1 MRQRRTKRNH
11 PGFTLIEMV
20 VSLTAASVLIL
31 ATAMFLADNQRAF
44 NDTYSHAY
52 SRATEDDISAR
63 IVFQKTVRKAC
74 CASGM
79 ASVASDGSWL
89 EVQYYSRPDS
99 ASPDRAARFHVTGRD
114 LRLDTSDLETGRA
127 VAVETL
133 CRTVDSVAFALTGT
147 SAQMFLELNDG
158 SSTRVVNA
166 SAVMRSP

>member
-1 MRQRRTKRNH
+1 MRQRHPKRNH

-44 NDTYSHAY
+44 NDTYSRAY
-52 SRATEDDISAR
+52 SLATEDDISVR
-63 IVFQKTVRKAC
+63 IAFQKTVRKAC
-74 CASGM
+74 CPSGM

-89 EVQYYSRPDS
+89 EVQYYSQTDS
-99 ASPDRAARFHVTGRD
+99 VSPDRVARFHVTDRD
-114 LRLDTSDLETGRA
+114 LQLSTSDLETGQS
-127 VAVETL
+127 VAAETL
-133 CRTVDSVAFALTGT
+133 CRTVDSVTFALTGT
-147 SAQMFLELNDG
+147 SAQMFLKLNDG